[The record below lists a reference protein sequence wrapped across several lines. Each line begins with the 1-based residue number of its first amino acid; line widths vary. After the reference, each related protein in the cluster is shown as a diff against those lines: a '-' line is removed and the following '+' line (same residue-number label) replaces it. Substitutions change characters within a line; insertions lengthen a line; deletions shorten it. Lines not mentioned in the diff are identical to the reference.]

1 VQAGALEE
9 VDHDV
14 LFRVTEG
21 RDGQR
26 TYVPRV
32 VLADTKGSLGS
43 LSRLGGPP
51 RPRPPRA
58 AARPPQPPACGATG
72 TLYDDSPPPPQQH
85 GGYQALAAGEMASA
99 GVWGGGVQAIVQV
112 RPARARARACPL
124 L

>member
-1 VQAGALEE
+1 MQAGALEE

-51 RPRPPRA
+51 RPRPPRG
-58 AARPPQPPACGATG
+58 AARPLSPLAPQGPCTTTRRPRRSSTAGTRRWLRGRWRAQACGA
-72 TLYDDSPPPPQQH
+72 
-85 GGYQALAAGEMASA
+85 AAF
-99 GVWGGGVQAIVQV
+99 
-112 RPARARARACPL
+112 RPLCRYRPACARARARAL